1 MDSMWLSHF
10 RSWEMVVPRNL
21 NDSTAVTAVE
31 LIQIVCLLL
40 ILHSAGGWCLVV
52 GYLFQAT
59 PMLSH
64 WKRIG
69 FLAYQNNSFLPLW
82 SPFPVCIWPV
92 YTRFYPPPYKHL
104 LWLLE
109 CLCFPRTLRQVK
121 DRSQDKLLQD
131 EEVLRSLVCLFTQLL
146 KHDLKNQ
153 RDLPQSTH
161 SIEANVPDERSAVM
175 LNTLGFSVERKRSSL
190 QFAGNGVFVTQ
201 GRAPKGTIVA
211 MYPGIL
217 YNVTVT
223 IQFILNT

>member
-1 MDSMWLSHF
+1 M
-10 RSWEMVVPRNL
+10 
-21 NDSTAVTAVE
+21 
-31 LIQIVCLLL
+31 
-40 ILHSAGGWCLVV
+40 
-52 GYLFQAT
+52 
-59 PMLSH
+59 
-64 WKRIG
+64 
-69 FLAYQNNSFLPLW
+69 PLW
-82 SPFPVCIWPV
+82 SPFPVCIC
-92 YTRFYPPPYKHL
+92 KHL
-104 LWLLE
+104 IWLLE

-161 SIEANVPDERSAVM
+161 SIDANVPDERSAVM

-217 YNVTVT
+217 YNVTCHCNNSVHLEYINNT
-223 IQFILNT
+223 LHTLLNPSSWVLSHLQEMAKNTSLPSRPGLRKPTYCNPT